1 MNINEL
7 DKTFAQQSP
16 ESIQEQHDRCLQ
28 LLNELPVNATSYDK
42 AKILLDLAETEVVLE
57 NKENAWSHA
66 REAFD
71 IFVASDHWQDAVEAC
86 NVLYQTDQPAS
97 VSALGHGVWLA
108 VTFPVLPDTSIA
120 MLNNIV
126 EETPADSDGAAVA
139 AITGCYLA
147 DLRADDDKHESLSFL
162 ARNIL
167 GQVAKRHSQIENQAQ
182 LDIWIDKLELRDP
195 QEFLPRLSMVI
206 NVMVGENWWFDRDK
220 LREKLPQ

>member
-7 DKTFAQQSP
+7 DKTFSQPSP

-28 LLNELPVNATSYDK
+28 LLNDLPVNTTPYDK
-42 AKILLDLAETEVVLE
+42 ARILLDLAETETVLE
-57 NKENAWSHA
+57 NKTSAWNHA

-71 IFVASDHWQDAVEAC
+71 IFLAGDHWQDAVETC

-97 VSALGHGVWLA
+97 ISALGQGVWLA

-139 AITGCYLA
+139 AVTACYLT

-182 LDIWIDKLELRDP
+182 LNIWMDKLHLRDP
-195 QEFLPRLSMVI
+195 QEFLPALSTVI
-206 NVMVGENWWFDRDK
+206 NVMVGDTWWFDRDK